1 MRPPASTHDWT
12 HLLVRVWELD
22 ERDSS
27 DDEDSASDSGSTLN
41 GDSKNK
47 NRLSTLE
54 EKMVQT
60 ETATQA
66 LVSSVD
72 PRLAALEV
80 GLTGVRD
87 DFEPRLS
94 RLEDSMGR
102 IEGLL
107 NLIVQKMLVKSDT
120 GSTSVNGS

>member
-1 MRPPASTHDWT
+1 
-12 HLLVRVWELD
+12 
-22 ERDSS
+22 
-27 DDEDSASDSGSTLN
+27 
-41 GDSKNK
+41 
-47 NRLSTLE
+47 
-54 EKMVQT
+54 MVQA

-107 NLIVQKMLVKSDT
+107 NLIVQNMLVKSDT